1 LQASGV
7 HDRDPLCQKEFA
19 QTSKKKINRR
29 CDPPAFRQASINGS
43 VTKPAAAPV
52 DSKEWAR
59 AARRDDHRAA
69 RIATYLVIARL
80 VAATPIAGHGGAM

>member
-1 LQASGV
+1 MIVIHFAKKNLRKHRRKKLIDGVTRLRFARLQLTGRLPS
-7 HDRDPLCQKEFA
+7 RP
-19 QTSKKKINRR
+19 RR
-29 CDPPAFRQASINGS
+29 PSTA
-43 VTKPAAAPV
+43 
-52 DSKEWAR
+52 KEWAR